1 MPAPTSGPDAAQSRG
16 RVGLEIVVDG
26 SGLERPRAGV
36 GVYTTQILHAMAVDR
51 PDCKLTVF
59 GPRGAFM
66 HVPNTTYRL
75 LPTTRL
81 LGRHLEWP
89 AMIRRLKPNAYF
101 GPAGA
106 LPLGNV
112 RCPSVITVHDL
123 AIYRNPRW
131 FPGGQPLSTR
141 LVVPRSVLRADVVI
155 AVSES
160 TARDVVE
167 FFGID
172 RRRIEVVPHGVSAR
186 FRPMARDELE
196 EARARLRVP
205 ERFILFVGT
214 VEPRKNLETLLEAWA
229 MMRDRPDLVVVGG
242 WGWRFEPIRAQMQR
256 LGAGLHHIE
265 GLDPSDLPAV
275 YNLALALA
283 HPAWYEGFGL
293 PPLEAM
299 ACGTPVVVS
308 DRSSLPEVVGEAG
321 IIVPADN
328 AEAWR
333 RALETVVGDT
343 ALAAGLRRRGILR
356 AAEFSWGRS
365 AELTWRA
372 IDSVVKR

>member
-1 MPAPTSGPDAAQSRG
+1 M
-16 RVGLEIVVDG
+16 
-26 SGLERPRAGV
+26 
-36 GVYTTQILHAMAVDR
+36 
-51 PDCKLTVF
+51 
-59 GPRGAFM
+59 
-66 HVPNTTYRL
+66 
-75 LPTTRL
+75 
-81 LGRHLEWP
+81 
-89 AMIRRLKPNAYF
+89 F
-101 GPAGA
+101 GPAGV
-106 LPLGNV
+106 LPLGDV
-112 RCPSVITVHDL
+112 GCPTVITVHDL
-123 AIYRNPRW
+123 AIYRNPDW
-131 FPGGQPLSTR
+131 FPARQPLSTGWI
-141 LVVPRSVLRADVVI
+141 VPRSLRRADRIV
-155 AVSES
+155 AVSQN
-160 TARDVVE
+160 TARDVQAIFDVPAA
-167 FFGID
+167 
-172 RRRIEVVPHGVSAR
+172 RVVVVPEGVSPA
-186 FRPMARDELE
+186 FHPMSAEDLA
-196 EARARLRVP
+196 EARARLQLP
-205 ERFILFVGT
+205 ARFILFVST
-214 VEPRKNLETLLEAWA
+214 IEPRKNLSTLLEAWA

-256 LGAGLHHIE
+256 LGAGLHHVE

>member
-1 MPAPTSGPDAAQSRG
+1 LI
-16 RVGLEIVVDG
+16 GLHIAVDG
-26 SGLERPRAGV
+26 YGLARPRAGV
-36 GVYTTQILHAMAVDR
+36 AVYTKEILHALAVDR
-51 PDCKLTVF
+51 PDCRMTVF
-59 GPRGAFM
+59 LPAGVKPPETNSAIG
-66 HVPNTTYRL
+66 YRP
-75 LPTTRL
+75 LPDARL
-81 LGRHLEWP
+81 VGRHLQWP
-89 AMIRRLKPNAYF
+89 QRVRALNPDALF
-101 GPAGA
+101 GPAGG
-106 LPLGNV
+106 LPLGDGG
-112 RCPSVITVHDL
+112 CPTVITVHHL
-123 AIYRNPRW
+123 AIYRNPDW
-131 FPGGQPLSTR
+131 FPARQPLSTGWI
-141 LVVPRSVLRADVVI
+141 VPRSLRRADRIV
-155 AVSES
+155 AVSQN
-160 TARDVVE
+160 TARDVQAIFDVPAA
-167 FFGID
+167 
-172 RRRIEVVPHGVSAR
+172 RVVVVPEGVSPA
-186 FRPMARDELE
+186 FHPMSAEDLA
-196 EARARLRVP
+196 EARARLQLP
-205 ERFILFVGT
+205 ARFILFVST
-214 VEPRKNLETLLEAWA
+214 IEPRKNLSTLLEAWA

-275 YNLALALA
+275 YNLALALV

-343 ALAAGLRRRGILR
+343 ALAADLRRRGIVR